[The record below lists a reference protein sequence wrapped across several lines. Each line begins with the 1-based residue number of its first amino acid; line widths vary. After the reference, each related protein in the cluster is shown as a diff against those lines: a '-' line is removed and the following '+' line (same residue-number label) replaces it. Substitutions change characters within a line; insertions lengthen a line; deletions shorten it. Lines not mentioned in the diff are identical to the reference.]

1 MRARFCTYGSLGR
14 NYVRLMDEV
23 AKTDPCAELLA
34 KSQMIKDLIDVRDG
48 ISVVHGLSY
57 DEVTDMVD
65 YLCTF

>member
-1 MRARFCTYGSLGR
+1 MTANIMWEVCEALLICSLI
-14 NYVRLMDEV
+14 Y
-23 AKTDPCAELLA
+23 
-34 KSQMIKDLIDVRDG
+34 LIDVRDG